1 MSKELIVKILSKSVY
16 DDQITLR
23 EIKLFSDTE
32 YYVHVESPLLDGYNG
47 MVDTIVDGDFVSFS
61 RDRDV

>member
-1 MSKELIVKILSKSVY
+1 MSKELIVKILSKPVY

-32 YYVHVESPLLDGYNG
+32 YYVHVESPLLDGYHG
-47 MVDTIVDGDFVSFS
+47 MIDTIVDGDFVSFS